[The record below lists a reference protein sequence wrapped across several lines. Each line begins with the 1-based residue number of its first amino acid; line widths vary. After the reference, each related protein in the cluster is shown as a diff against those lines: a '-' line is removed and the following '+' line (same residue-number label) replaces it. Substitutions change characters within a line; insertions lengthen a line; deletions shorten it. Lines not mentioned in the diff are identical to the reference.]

1 MFIIP
6 YSESLKALDTYIK
19 NYNSQCTS
27 VAEKLKQS
35 TISTAKDLI
44 RIYGLELLKI
54 KYNPLMPLPPLRTNN
69 KHLATISN
77 TSGRTIQ
84 RHIKRLQRA
93 GIITH
98 KKWRGSRAS
107 YDIHILTEI
116 LCITKA
122 KPVENLNPDRNK
134 SNKVV
139 IDNQVIAKNKT
150 TICPHRDTSN
160 NGYINNIIIAVDK
173 WKTDTSSLPLTLSSK
188 SRNATGNS
196 FTRYTGEIAPK
207 KYKNAGET
215 ARNTRVTEQ
224 TGAEIL
230 ESDVARSVS
239 LSFYVNALWKLARNT
254 IYKEHY
260 LTKSQEKKAKEL
272 LFKWYDPVP
281 DKKLADVHQVYV
293 ERLGIV
299 QKYIAKDP
307 KSRYVQLPDKY
318 FNPDNPSGFTGTRA
332 WYYQQKKRELNVQM
346 KLILHSQ
353 IRRFLNNEKKETAK
367 QQPRLALFKAC
378 ETRLGKLGQPHL
390 VREFHASVLNH
401 STHKFLQ
408 FNT

>member
-1 MFIIP
+1 MSIIP

-19 NYNSQCTS
+19 NYNAQCTR

-54 KYNPLMPLPPLRTNN
+54 KYNPQMPLPPLRTNN

-84 RHIKRLQRA
+84 RHIKRLQLA

-98 KKWRGSRAS
+98 KQWRGSRAS

-134 SNKVV
+134 LNKVA
-139 IDNQVIAKNKT
+139 IDNQVIITNKT

-196 FTRYTGEIAPK
+196 FTRYTGEIASK

-215 ARNTRVTEQ
+215 ARNSRVTEQ

-239 LSFYVNALWKLARNT
+239 LNSYADKLWQYAFKKLYIET
-254 IYKEHY
+254 P
-260 LTKSQEKKAKEL
+260 LTDGQIKTAKRL
-272 LFKWYDPVP
+272 LLKWYEPVS
-281 DKKLADVHQVYV
+281 KENLELVHQVYL
-293 ERLGIV
+293 ERINIV
-299 QKYIAKDP
+299 RKYLDKDS
-307 KSRYVQLPDKY
+307 SRFVQLP
-318 FNPDNPSGFTGTRA
+318 N
-332 WYYQQKKRELNVQM
+332 
-346 KLILHSQ
+346 
-353 IRRFLNNEKKETAK
+353 RFLT
-367 QQPRLALFKAC
+367 
-378 ETRLGKLGQPHL
+378 
-390 VREFHASVLNH
+390 
-401 STHKFLQ
+401 
-408 FNT
+408 

>member
-1 MFIIP
+1 MSIIP

-19 NYNSQCTS
+19 NYNAQCTR

-54 KYNPLMPLPPLRTNN
+54 KYNPQMPLPPLRTNN

-84 RHIKRLQRA
+84 RHIKRLQLA

-98 KKWRGSRAS
+98 KQWRGSRAS

-134 SNKVV
+134 LNKVA
-139 IDNQVIAKNKT
+139 IDNQVIITNKT

-196 FTRYTGEIAPK
+196 FTRYTGEIASK

-215 ARNTRVTEQ
+215 ARNSRVTEQ

-239 LSFYVNALWKLARNT
+239 LNSYADKLWQYAFKKLYIET
-254 IYKEHY
+254 P
-260 LTKSQEKKAKEL
+260 LTDGQIKTAKRL
-272 LFKWYDPVP
+272 LLKWYEPVS
-281 DKKLADVHQVYV
+281 KENLELVHQVYL
-293 ERLGIV
+293 ERINIV
-299 QKYIAKDP
+299 RKYLDKDS
-307 KSRYVQLPDKY
+307 SRFVQLPNRFFDPK
-318 FNPDNPSGFTGTRA
+318 NPSGFTGTKR
-332 WYYQQKKRELNVQM
+332 WYQKTLRQNKKSQEQLALQVA
-346 KLILHSQ
+346 ILK
-353 IRRFLNNEKKETAK
+353 FKNNEMLDTALQK
-367 QQPRLALFKAC
+367 PRLAMFLSCEKTVKSLNKPDLLSLFYKSVA
-378 ETRLGKLGQPHL
+378 
-390 VREFHASVLNH
+390 EFI
-401 STHKFLQ
+401 
-408 FNT
+408 